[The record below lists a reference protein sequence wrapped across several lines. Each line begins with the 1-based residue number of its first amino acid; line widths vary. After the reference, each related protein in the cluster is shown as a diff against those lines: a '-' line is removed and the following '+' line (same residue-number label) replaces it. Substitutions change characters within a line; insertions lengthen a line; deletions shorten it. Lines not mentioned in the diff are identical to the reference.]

1 MHDEGG
7 LLDILANT
15 EEGEEPHAAL
25 YRLQPVH
32 KGDLQKGKNI
42 LVYGY
47 LLHYGGGGGV
57 WEKRGLRLEKEVE
70 RELKNDYMA
79 NYLISVHNMYSIY
92 RYIHI

>member
-47 LLHYGGGGGV
+47 LLHYVGGGG
-57 WEKRGLRLEKEVE
+57 LRKEGG
-70 RELKNDYMA
+70 RD
-79 NYLISVHNMYSIY
+79 
-92 RYIHI
+92 